1 MNLLIVDDQ
10 PWVTDGLEQGIPW
23 SNLGFRNVYKAY
35 NALDA
40 RKILLEQPISV
51 MLCDIQ
57 MPVENGLE
65 LFAWMKRR
73 GMHTR
78 TIFLTSHAEFEYAQ
92 QALKLGSADYII
104 QPAPYSD
111 IYNAVRIAVQE
122 VQAEQELVHAVHLGR
137 AFHQQSQTIRASCVA
152 NLLRQHPDLDNYRK
166 LASLHLVPALDEPVF
181 PVLLYL
187 QKWEPRLPWE
197 SGLMDVALSNMLDE
211 IFQPHNSSPV
221 LSAVESRMFAVLIPQ
236 KELTTDIVE
245 RELRFLSSACEQYMD
260 CQLTVY
266 FNAPVLPTEIYDA
279 WQLLQQKFRDN
290 ITRETGIFCVSKM
303 ATGTHMYRVPEIWQ
317 WASLLKDGY
326 GETLEQNAC
335 ALLDAMIE
343 QRKMNPPS
351 LMAFYLDFMEMFF
364 NTGSGKNNSIFDTP
378 ENMELYRNGMKSV
391 SAMKQLIHLVARNCV
406 ENTEDA
412 QDQSA
417 RVKRIVQYINEHLG
431 SELKRDA
438 IAEKMNLSPDYMS
451 RIFKAEM
458 GISIKEYIIQQKM
471 KHAQVMLRTTTL
483 PVNFIAAKVGYPNF
497 SHFSF
502 TYKKALG
509 VTPQEERKRVND
521 TAH

>member
-10 PWVTDGLEQGIPW
+10 PQVTDGLARGIPW
-23 SNLGFRNVYKAY
+23 NSLGFRNVFKAY

-40 RKILLEQPISV
+40 RKILLKQPIAV

-65 LFAWMKRR
+65 LFAWMKQQ
-73 GMHTR
+73 GMQVR
-78 TIFLTSHAEFEYAQ
+78 MIFLTSHAEFEYAQ

-111 IYNAVRIAVQE
+111 IYDAVRIAVQD
-122 VQAEQELVHAVHLGR
+122 VQAERELAHAVHLGH
-137 AFHQQSQTIRASCVA
+137 AFHQQAQTIRANCVTD
-152 NLLRQHPDLDNYRK
+152 LLCQHPDLNNYRK
-166 LASLHLVPALDEPVF
+166 LVSLNLVPDLDEPVF

-187 QKWEPRLPWE
+187 QKWDPPLPWE

-221 LSAVESRMFAVLIPQ
+221 LGAVESRMFVVLIPQ
-236 KELTTDIVE
+236 KELTADVVE
-245 RELRFLSSACEQYMD
+245 RELRFLASACEQHID

-266 FNAPVLPTEIYDA
+266 FNSPVLPTEVYDA
-279 WQLLQQKFRDN
+279 WQILQQKFRDN
-290 ITRETGIFCVSKM
+290 ITRDTGIFFAGKM
-303 ATGTHMYRVPEIWQ
+303 VADARMYRVPEIWQ

-326 GETLEQNAC
+326 GEALEQNAC

-351 LMAFYLDFMEMFF
+351 LMAFYLDFMEMLFSA
-364 NTGSGKNNSIFDTP
+364 GSGENNSIFDTP

-391 SAMKQLIHLVARNCV
+391 SAMKQLIHLVAQKCD

-417 RVKRIVQYINEHLG
+417 RVKRIIHYINGHLG
-431 SELKRDA
+431 SELKRDD

-502 TYKKALG
+502 TYKKELG
-509 VTPQEERKRVND
+509 VTPQEERKRAND
-521 TAH
+521 KMQ